1 MWYNGKFISTTK
13 LFNEFFDDMFFDLS
27 AKAMNKSTFIPYVD
41 VIENDTQFEVQL
53 MLAGFNK
60 ENVKVKVDKN
70 ALTISGERKQDTTLK
85 YNTQRSFFGTFEK
98 TYELPEYV
106 DKSNINA
113 SFENGVLKIT
123 IPKSENNDSE
133 SKMIE
138 IK

>member
-1 MWYNGKFISTTK
+1 MWRNSTFISSSR
-13 LFNEFFDDMFFDLS
+13 LFNEFFDEMFSDLS
-27 AKAMNKSTFIPYVD
+27 AKAMNKSIFIPYVD
-41 VIENDTQFEVQL
+41 VIENDKEFEVQL

-60 ENVKVKVDKN
+60 DDVKVSVEKN
-70 ALTISGERKQDTTLK
+70 ALTIKGERKQDTTLK

-98 TYELPEYV
+98 GYELPEYV

-123 IPKSENNDSE
+123 IPKSESKDSE
-133 SKMIE
+133 SKVIE